1 MPKESVVLSIT
12 SLLGW
17 LKFSIF
23 AVFYTNFIGQ
33 SIFKGDPNA
42 AENSTALQ
50 HYNAGVRYGSWDLAL
65 CTLATTLYSIIVRQL
80 SFYCNAKYVNAV
92 GFLLISIAT
101 VVMAFLDN
109 VVPVICLASMQ
120 GVGFASIFTLPFAI
134 LDSYREYFVVN
145 LSNIICYFKLERRD
159 KRWFLR
165 DYGIDISILINSS
178 LLCFIIISFAGRVLI
193 AVTHSPRSA
202 IVLSAGWL

>member
-1 MPKESVVLSIT
+1 
-12 SLLGW
+12 
-17 LKFSIF
+17 
-23 AVFYTNFIGQ
+23 
-33 SIFKGDPNA
+33 
-42 AENSTALQ
+42 
-50 HYNAGVRYGSWDLAL
+50 
-65 CTLATTLYSIIVRQL
+65 
-80 SFYCNAKYVNAV
+80 
-92 GFLLISIAT
+92 
-101 VVMAFLDN
+101 MAFLDN

-134 LDSYREYFVVN
+134 LDSYREYFV
-145 LSNIICYFKLERRD
+145 ERRD

-178 LLCFIIISFAGRVLI
+178 LLCFIIIGFAGRVLI